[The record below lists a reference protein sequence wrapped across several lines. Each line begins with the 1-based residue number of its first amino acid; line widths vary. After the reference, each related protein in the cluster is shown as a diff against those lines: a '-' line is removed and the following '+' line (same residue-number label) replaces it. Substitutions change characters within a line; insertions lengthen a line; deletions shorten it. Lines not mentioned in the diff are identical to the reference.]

1 MNHYILIW
9 SICTFV
15 ETRVQEEIH
24 LEDLA
29 RQTGFSLA
37 HIRDVF
43 RKYTGKSL
51 SCYMQERKIANA
63 AQELL
68 CTDKTVIDRAVLYGY
83 SGRTVFSRAFRRH
96 TGYTP
101 SQFRSE
107 APSLPRIRLCA
118 GVFGAAL
125 PQRQK
130 GIEGQTDAS
139 AFTGS

>member
-68 CTDKTVIDRAVLYGY
+68 CTDKKVID
-83 SGRTVFSRAFRRH
+83 TRRSSWAITSSH
-96 TGYTP
+96 AT
-101 SQFRSE
+101 
-107 APSLPRIRLCA
+107 
-118 GVFGAAL
+118 
-125 PQRQK
+125 
-130 GIEGQTDAS
+130 
-139 AFTGS
+139 

>member
-43 RKYTGKSL
+43 RKYTGN
-51 SCYMQERKIANA
+51 CPAI
-63 AQELL
+63 
-68 CTDKTVIDRAVLYGY
+68 C
-83 SGRTVFSRAFRRH
+83 
-96 TGYTP
+96 
-101 SQFRSE
+101 RSE
-107 APSLPRIRLCA
+107 KSPMRRKSSYVRTKKLSI
-118 GVFGAAL
+118 
-125 PQRQK
+125 
-130 GIEGQTDAS
+130 
-139 AFTGS
+139 